1 VLAKNKITNL
11 GSQFVDVDTDTD
23 SDNIGDE
30 LDEDDDGDGYSDE
43 VEKKEGS
50 DPLDPSSTP
59 KTVKDIRNSNSSRK
73 RRSSSLLDVVTSDNL
88 ADSVS
93 KIYETLK
100 EKNDSLRLEIKSIL
114 EDEILSQKR
123 KLNNQISSLQRSS
136 NGSNRYTIS
145 QVNNTEKD
153 DNLNILSEKQ
163 TSIEPETFSGKLDY
177 YYLSS
182 LEVLHKIFSSTF

>member
-73 RRSSSLLDVVTSDNL
+73 RRSSSLLDSDNL

-153 DNLNILSEKQ
+153 GNLNILSEKQ